1 MVKHLFAYDSDNNI
15 ININD
20 AIKGNK
26 YFLFPDKQ
34 VEIIV
39 KAGEIN
45 RKHYALLSES
55 SITFNGLTI
64 PFSRINES
72 PEHFN
77 MKMKIAK
84 DLKFYYKSHTIL
96 LKSAKIEYTI
106 NESMYR
112 ADIMGELFCGTN
124 CIIEIIKT
132 SDLSK
137 EKRDYINKNNI
148 LTFKLYLN
156 KNGNIDTSGI
166 DVIGCREIDEIRNRI
181 ELTRNNISIQKE
193 RESRITETIF
203 ELTRKSLPKET
214 NSDKQHRENVEIIE
228 SIRELKTSMGDIE
241 KGVFRETSKSFYN
254 KAIIT
259 IKEIRGTEQ
268 KVFDTEREIE
278 QRTKAYRYFKKRVD
292 TIRDEQGTIDS
303 EFTKI
308 AESCK
313 IEWFRPDW
321 VKYRTSNIINEIKYW
336 TR

>member
-55 SITFNGLTI
+55 NITFNGLSI

-84 DLKFYYKSHTIL
+84 DLKFYYKSHIIL

-106 NESMYR
+106 N
-112 ADIMGELFCGTN
+112 
-124 CIIEIIKT
+124 EIIKT

-241 KGVFRETSKSFYN
+241 KGVFREASKSFYN

-292 TIRDEQGTIDS
+292 TVRNEQGTIDS